1 MGAGGRGG
9 SGRRGQLRRG
19 PQRTGVASR
28 PCPQKAHDTAAR
40 GGPTPPGVPPSSQR
54 LPSRGNPAFGRGGP
68 RPCGLL
74 PCPRPPVLRSELP
87 AGKCPQRGAG
97 AALSASPCQGRQHC
111 DSQVTGPTGQWAAGR
126 VRGERGRSVLP
137 PCADPP
143 CPRVPC
149 RCPHQ
154 PNRRGAEASTDPS
167 ATGCRSPG
175 GVVRT
180 SLLCLTRTR
189 SRGEGGPA
197 SQAGQGPP
205 RWWGGQLSQTALA
218 IPADW
223 LCGSSLGRGRGRG
236 RKTWAPASSTDPEDP
251 TTLFLEGSVAP
262 RRPRGP

>member
-1 MGAGGRGG
+1 MTQLPAGGPHRLEYRPPPNACPPVGTPPLAGVARGPAASCRAPGPRCSARSCPQANVPNGALGPRSRPPPAKGGSTVIPKSRGPRG
-9 SGRRGQLRRG
+9 SGRPAVSGESEAAASSRR
-19 PQRTGVASR
+19 
-28 PCPQKAHDTAAR
+28 
-40 GGPTPPGVPPSSQR
+40 
-54 LPSRGNPAFGRGGP
+54 
-68 RPCGLL
+68 
-74 PCPRPPVLRSELP
+74 VLTL
-87 AGKCPQRGAG
+87 
-97 AALSASPCQGRQHC
+97 
-111 DSQVTGPTGQWAAGR
+111 
-126 VRGERGRSVLP
+126 
-137 PCADPP
+137 P

-180 SLLCLTRTR
+180 SLLCPTRTR